1 MPNVKIH
8 FGVQDIS
15 RKYRIKQNN
24 DYPANKPSFHTVFQ
38 DAAQSLHKRLSTRV
52 ASAQL
57 AYVARITFSVS
68 FLLPAS
74 KSAKKLLEVRNR
86 MSILYVVY
94 LGNALKSSWGKPLD
108 GKATELWKMTTLV
121 QIAG

>member
-1 MPNVKIH
+1 MPLVP
-8 FGVQDIS
+8 DYS

-24 DYPANKPSFHTVFQ
+24 DYPANKPSFHSVFQ
-38 DAAQSLHKRLSTRV
+38 DAAAQSLHKRFSTRV
-52 ASAQL
+52 ASANL

-94 LGNALKSSWGKPLD
+94 PGNALKSSWGKPID
-108 GKATELWKMTTLV
+108 GKATELSKMTTLV
-121 QIAG
+121 QIVG